1 MPLYEYRCSACS
13 ESFSLLQKMG
23 TGVAETSCPKCGSP
37 EVEKLISACSV
48 SSGSVGSHASGPAC
62 SIGGG

>member
-1 MPLYEYRCSACS
+1 MPIYEYRCSACG

-23 TGVAETSCPKCGSP
+23 ATAAETSCPKCGSP

-48 SSGSVGSHASGPAC
+48 GGGGDAFASGHAC